1 MPCTFVF
8 LMRADL
14 QCKRF
19 GPHFFH
25 LVMNYRGDCA
35 AAAARFLSSPRLHL
49 FCVPRLTASCFC
61 PFLLFT
67 KRRKPQRGKEGKGCW
82 SLKVFC
88 APADARRRKLCIAR
102 FHAGVKTDSRRCV
115 SFPPH
120 KRCAGLRGGVGEV
133 WHGRVSGCSTRQSRT
148 IQKIFSL
155 FPVPPHAMKPAVT
168 PPSCT
173 NCQSKRL
180 SVRKGT

>member
-1 MPCTFVF
+1 M
-8 LMRADL
+8 
-14 QCKRF
+14 
-19 GPHFFH
+19 
-25 LVMNYRGDCA
+25 
-35 AAAARFLSSPRLHL
+35 HL

-120 KRCAGLRGGVGEV
+120 KRCAGLCGGFWASSEGLRAFPDAQPLTLAVVGA
-133 WHGRVSGCSTRQSRT
+133 WQNHLCSSSCGGT
-148 IQKIFSL
+148 IQRFRRTASANLGESKGAAHGL
-155 FPVPPHAMKPAVT
+155 
-168 PPSCT
+168 
-173 NCQSKRL
+173 KRL
-180 SVRKGT
+180 FGFFNLCICAFSASRA